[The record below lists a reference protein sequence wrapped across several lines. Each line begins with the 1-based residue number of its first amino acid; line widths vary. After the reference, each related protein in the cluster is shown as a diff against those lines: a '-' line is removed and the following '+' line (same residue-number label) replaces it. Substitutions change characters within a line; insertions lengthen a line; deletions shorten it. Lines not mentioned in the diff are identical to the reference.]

1 MRFADRRQA
10 GAELG
15 ELVAREAPTDP
26 VVYALPRGGV
36 PVGIEVASRLG
47 CPLDIVAVRK
57 LGVPGQP
64 ELAMGA
70 LAEGGVLYRDGALIA
85 MAGVSEAAFAEVV
98 SAETARLATQA
109 ALRPP
114 GSRRVPAAGRTA
126 LVVDDGLATG
136 ATALAATR
144 ALREMGASSVWVCVP
159 VGPADPPALLE
170 NEADRLLIAY
180 QPRRFQAVGL
190 WYQDFAPVA
199 DEEVRSILL
208 DAGLRFR
215 SPTEES

>member
-136 ATALAATR
+136 ATMAAAVR
-144 ALREMGASSVWVCVP
+144 ALRSLAPASIVVAVP
-159 VGPADPPALLE
+159 VGSREAVARIE
-170 NEADRLLIAY
+170 SIADRVVCLHAPMY
-180 QPRRFQAVGL
+180 FGAVGSF
-190 WYQDFAPVA
+190 YEGFDQTD
-199 DEEVRSILL
+199 DEEVRELL
-208 DAGLRFR
+208 AEARERHAGKAAR
-215 SPTEES
+215 